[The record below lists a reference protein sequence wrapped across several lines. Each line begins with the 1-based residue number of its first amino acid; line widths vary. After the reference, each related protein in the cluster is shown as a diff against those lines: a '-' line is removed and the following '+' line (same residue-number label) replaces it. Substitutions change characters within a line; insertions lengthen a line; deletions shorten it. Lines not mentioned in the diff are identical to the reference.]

1 MSLADLSRSDNRD
14 ILDMDGERVA
24 LTSPAGVPY
33 LDIPCRFIRRG
44 AVRDIDGTFAI
55 GGEETVMSISILAL
69 SEKGITDPEVLKK
82 DKGWKAT
89 IEGLSYRI
97 VECPIDYMNGVATAV
112 LKGGG
117 AAT

>member
-14 ILDMDGERVA
+14 ILDMDGERA
-24 LTSPAGVPY
+24 TLTSPAGVPY
-33 LDIPCRFIRRG
+33 PDIPCRFIRRG

-55 GGEETVMSISILAL
+55 VGEEVAVSISILAL
-69 SEKGITDPEVLKK
+69 SEKGITDPEVLK
-82 DKGWKAT
+82 DKGWKAS
-89 IEGLSYRI
+89 INGVPYRL

-117 AAT
+117 LSA